1 MKKFISLILILVLC
15 TPLSALA
22 AEKYI
27 TITPYPLSSHVMG
40 DDLVVYAKT
49 NLSYATIGLY
59 YPVTGGYNLKFS
71 DIVYASD
78 LKKGY
83 TIPTSGE
90 IGKKNPEGNWKLII
104 QYGNASDEIYILMTS
119 EPLYNRYVRI
129 AEYSD
134 NTLTDISTYA
144 CRGIEYSNK
153 TISFS
158 SSDGKDIRIFSWDN
172 LSPTDSGETQLF
184 IATYE
189 DDYMTDIR
197 AYKGELSC
205 YGNRTTLNISPSARL
220 EIYYWYDNL
229 VPISQ

>member
-1 MKKFISLILILVLC
+1 MKKIISLILILVLC

-27 TITPYPLSSHVMG
+27 SITPYPLSSHILG
-40 DDLVVYAKT
+40 EDLVIYAET
-49 NLSYATIGLY
+49 NLSLVVIGLY
-59 YPVTGGYNLKFS
+59 YPVTGGYNLKFH
-71 DIVYASD
+71 DVVYASD

-83 TIPTSGE
+83 TIPTSDE
-90 IGKKNPEGNWKLII
+90 IGKKNPEGKWKLLI
-104 QYGNASDEIYILMTS
+104 QYGNVSDEINIPMTS
-119 EPLYNRYVRI
+119 EPVYNRYVRI

-134 NTLTDISTYA
+134 NTLTHIRTYT
-144 CRGIEYSNK
+144 CRGIEYSDK

-158 SSDGKDIRIFSWDN
+158 TEDGKEIRIFSWDN

-197 AYKGELSC
+197 TYRGELCC
-205 YGNRTTLNISPSARL
+205 YGNHTTLNSSASERL
-220 EIYYWYDNL
+220 EIYYWHDNL
-229 VPISQ
+229 IPVS